1 MDKEKKS
8 IFEWSYI
15 LTLLLLPLV
24 YSGYNKYS
32 ISRGVYVLA
41 PALYCNVNV
50 IPAYVLSNGV

>member
-1 MDKEKKS
+1 MDKKKS

-15 LTLLLLPLV
+15 LTLLLLLV